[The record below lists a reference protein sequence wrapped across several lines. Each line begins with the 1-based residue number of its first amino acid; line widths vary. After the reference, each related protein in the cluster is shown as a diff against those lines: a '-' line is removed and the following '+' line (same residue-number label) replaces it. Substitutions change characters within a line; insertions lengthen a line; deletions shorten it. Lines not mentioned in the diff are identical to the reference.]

1 MKTTLLIFIIS
12 LIAFSTKAQTYHYTE
27 AVPIINGDV
36 QSLRIKQKA
45 KVKFNSNSYFDI
57 EITLEVK
64 STGGTELSKI
74 HLDIGTYRKLK
85 SGVVHQEGTI
95 FLLTTDEVKHVKVIY
110 PADKSSFWLIM
121 GFYPDGNMKTG
132 VIYRNK

>member
-12 LIAFSTKAQTYHYTE
+12 LIAFSTKAQTYYYTA
-27 AVPIINGDV
+27 AVPIINGDI
-36 QSLRIKQKA
+36 QSISIDQKA
-45 KVKFNSNSYFDI
+45 KVKFNSNSYYDI

-74 HLDIGTYRKLK
+74 HLDAGSYKKTKAGNV
-85 SGVVHQEGTI
+85 SQEGTI
-95 FLLTTDEVKHVKVIY
+95 FMLTTDEVKHVKVIY

-132 VIYRNK
+132 AIYRNK